1 MSFSRVFPIFERT
14 SVKHEERRFSPQSQ
28 SAGSDK
34 VMMGMEL
41 VYMQITVYMMTGE
54 IAPLTQVNPIWC
66 FCGSQFL
73 ILIA

>member
-1 MSFSRVFPIFERT
+1 
-14 SVKHEERRFSPQSQ
+14 
-28 SAGSDK
+28 
-34 VMMGMEL
+34 MMGMEL